1 MNRNACTLYLQSNKE
16 NLVKLMKEKG
26 DGVEDLK
33 LGATFVL
40 LTLPLSDP
48 DFEDGGSML
57 NKEGSH
63 VLASPLKGNN
73 NLTIKL

>member
-48 DFEDGGSML
+48 DFE
-57 NKEGSH
+57 
-63 VLASPLKGNN
+63 A
-73 NLTIKL
+73 

>member
-1 MNRNACTLYLQSNKE
+1 MHVISAKQQRKFGQIDERKRRRGGRFET
-16 NLVKLMKEKG
+16 G
-26 DGVEDLK
+26 
-33 LGATFVL
+33 GATFVL

-48 DFEDGGSML
+48 DFEAGGSML

>member
-48 DFEDGGSML
+48 DFEAGGSML
-57 NKEGSH
+57 
-63 VLASPLKGNN
+63 A
-73 NLTIKL
+73 NLTKKALMYWPLLSKATTI